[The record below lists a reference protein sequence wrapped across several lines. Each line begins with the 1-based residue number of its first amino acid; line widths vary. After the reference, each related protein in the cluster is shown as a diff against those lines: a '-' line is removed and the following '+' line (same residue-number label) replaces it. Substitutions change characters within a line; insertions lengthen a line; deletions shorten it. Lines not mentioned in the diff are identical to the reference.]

1 MKFSAD
7 AATATAN
14 QPVDVTID
22 DVEGCLHRLFIKADG
37 TALRREDKKKA
48 AELVPLL
55 AEVARLT
62 RNRPR
67 GVLVDLCAGKSPLGL
82 LSAALVLQPGWRVVV
97 VDRDAARVDAARRAA
112 IGVDCVVDIVVAS
125 VGDDQVHALVATA
138 DIVVALHACGAAS
151 DAVIDAVGLAR
162 PAHLL
167 LVPCCYGA
175 HPKSATVGVPAIP
188 GQALL
193 AGLTDIIPRQGVV
206 GRRLAQ
212 AVIDAE
218 RTLRLESLGYDVEVV
233 EFVAPTVTPHNL
245 LWRARRGLDERR
257 RAEAASR
264 RHALQQR
271 LTAPSL
277 G

>member
-7 AATATAN
+7 AAAATAK

-22 DVEGCLHRLFIKADG
+22 DVEACLHRLFIKADG

-112 IGVDCVVDIVVAS
+112 IGVDCVVDVVVAS
-125 VGDDQVHALVATA
+125 VGDDQVHALVAKEAQLRFDIGFPVTA
-138 DIVVALHACGAAS
+138 DRDVGQFHPEFEQSVGHPRTVAVS
-151 DAVIDAVGLAR
+151 D
-162 PAHLL
+162 PPSQHLGSGDQD
-167 LVPCCYGA
+167 PCAGA
-175 HPKSATVGVPAIP
+175 HRVT
-188 GQALL
+188 
-193 AGLTDIIPRQGVV
+193 
-206 GRRLAQ
+206 
-212 AVIDAE
+212 
-218 RTLRLESLGYDVEVV
+218 
-233 EFVAPTVTPHNL
+233 VAPG
-245 LWRARRGLDERR
+245 ARTTSGTAGTWAAISERERR
-257 RAEAASR
+257 SAAV
-264 RHALQQR
+264 
-271 LTAPSL
+271 P
-277 G
+277 